1 MQSKI
6 NSFFKPPS
14 SLSVERSNSPPVF
27 SDDENDELATWEK
40 SQHTIVNTY
49 TRRPSNFNGND
60 KKKESGDDKFDKPI
74 SETRVSREEC
84 GSNGRNLN
92 KKRSY
97 AQFHLELGQSDFLL
111 HACSIC
117 GVKYSPGDEADERN
131 HSIFHKNFTLGN
143 GNFHGIFL
151 TSSFILQGWR
161 NERVVH
167 VPNVERSRVI
177 LVLDSDPLAQRNK
190 VQEVVKMMETELG
203 GGWIFHKL
211 CKVYLF
217 ISSQRIAGCLVA
229 EPIKEAFEVLS
240 YPVGERQDGAIA
252 KRRRSN
258 PSKLQFGEIVLERE
272 VIKRAPSE
280 VLHENHTGVI
290 LCKKEAVHAVCG
302 IRAIWVTPSNRRK
315 GIATQLLEAV
325 RKSFSKGYVTEKS
338 QLAFSQ
344 PSSDGQALAS
354 NYIGTRSF
362 LVYKT
367 GNLCR

>member
-14 SLSVERSNSPPVF
+14 SSLSVELSNSPPVF

-74 SETRVSREEC
+74 SETRVSRDEC

-117 GVKYSPGDEADERN
+117 GVKYSPVDEADERN
-131 HSIFHKNFTLGN
+131 HSIFHKNFTLGVQ
-143 GNFHGIFL
+143 F
-151 TSSFILQGWR
+151 
-161 NERVVH
+161 
-167 VPNVERSRVI
+167 
-177 LVLDSDPLAQRNK
+177 K

-203 GGWIFHKL
+203 EGWIFHKL

-252 KRRRSN
+252 KRRSN

-280 VLHENHTGVI
+280 VLHENHTGAI

-325 RKSFSKGYVTEKS
+325 RKSFSNGYVTEKS
-338 QLAFSQ
+338 LLAFSQ

>member
-40 SQHTIVNTY
+40 RQHTIVNTY

-111 HACSIC
+111 HACLIC

-131 HSIFHKNFTLGN
+131 HSIFHKNFTLGVQ
-143 GNFHGIFL
+143 FK
-151 TSSFILQGWR
+151 GWR

>member
-14 SLSVERSNSPPVF
+14 SSLSVELSNSPPVF

-74 SETRVSREEC
+74 SETRVSRDEC

-117 GVKYSPGDEADERN
+117 GVKYSPVDEADERN
-131 HSIFHKNFTLGN
+131 HSIFHKNFTLG
-143 GNFHGIFL
+143 
-151 TSSFILQGWR
+151 
-161 NERVVH
+161 
-167 VPNVERSRVI
+167 
-177 LVLDSDPLAQRNK
+177 
-190 VQEVVKMMETELG
+190 VQ
-203 GGWIFHKL
+203 F
-211 CKVYLF
+211 KVYLF

-252 KRRRSN
+252 KRRSN

-280 VLHENHTGVI
+280 VLHENHTGAI

-325 RKSFSKGYVTEKS
+325 RKSFSNGYVTEKS
-338 QLAFSQ
+338 LLAFSQ

>member
-14 SLSVERSNSPPVF
+14 SSLSVELSNSPPVF

-74 SETRVSREEC
+74 SETRVSRDEC

-117 GVKYSPGDEADERN
+117 GVKYSP
-131 HSIFHKNFTLGN
+131 
-143 GNFHGIFL
+143 
-151 TSSFILQGWR
+151 GWR

-203 GGWIFHKL
+203 EGWIFHKL

-252 KRRRSN
+252 KRRSN

-280 VLHENHTGVI
+280 VLHENHTGAI

-325 RKSFSKGYVTEKS
+325 RKSFSNGYVTEKS
-338 QLAFSQ
+338 LLAFSQ

>member
-6 NSFFKPPS
+6 NSFFKPS
-14 SLSVERSNSPPVF
+14 SISIEPSNSPPVF

-49 TRRPSNFNGND
+49 TRRPSKIQGNES
-60 KKKESGDDKFDKPI
+60 KKESSNEKFENPI
-74 SETRVSREEC
+74 SENGFSKKKC
-84 GSNGRNLN
+84 GSNARNLN

-111 HACSIC
+111 HGCSTC
-117 GVKYSPGDEADERN
+117 GVKYSPGDEADEKN
-131 HSIFHKNFTLGN
+131 HSIFHKNFTLGIQ
-143 GNFHGIFL
+143 FK
-151 TSSFILQGWR
+151 GWR

-167 VPNVERSRVI
+167 MPKVEGGRVI
-177 LVLDSDPLAQRNK
+177 LVLDSDPVAQRNK
-190 VQEVVKMMETELG
+190 VQEVVKMMEIELG

-211 CKVYLF
+211 CKLYLF
-217 ISSQRIAGCLVA
+217 VSSQRISGCLVA
-229 EPIKEAFEVLS
+229 EPIKEAFRVLS
-240 YPVGERQDGAIA
+240 CSVGEKHGGAPA
-252 KRRRSN
+252 KQKRLNS
-258 PSKLQFGEIVLERE
+258 SKLQFGEIVLQRE

-280 VLHENHTGVI
+280 VLNENHNGAIV
-290 LCKKEAVHAVCG
+290 CGEEAIPAVCG
-302 IRAIWVTPSNRRK
+302 IRAIWVAPSNRRK

-325 RKSFSKGYVTEKS
+325 RKSFCMGFVIEKS

-354 NYIGTRSF
+354 HYIGTGSF

-367 GNLCR
+367 TNWCCAR